1 MIKYILTPLLLVL
14 CTVVCGQGITHYQYW
29 FDGDVDSRVTT
40 ATSGNVDVQV
50 DVTALPDG
58 VHTIHYRAVDDQ
70 GRWTAPECYYFI
82 KHKPLKQTQ
91 RTPATL
97 TKYEYWFDNDIA
109 NRIVTENTNGIV
121 DIQTD
126 ITTLTDGVHT
136 INYRMADSYGSWTPP
151 ESYYFIK
158 HKPLKQ
164 TQRTPATLT
173 KYEYWFDNDIAN
185 RIVTEN
191 TSGIVDIQTDIT
203 ALTDGVHTI
212 NYRMADSYG
221 SWTPPES
228 YYFIK
233 YKLRPAVVDNRK
245 IRGYRYWFNDAESQA
260 EYVELSEPVNPYE
273 MNEVLT
279 VNNLVTTV
287 TRDNY
292 VLTEDDKIAV
302 RNKLNIAFRNTA
314 NDWSQIQVEPFNV
327 TLPAGDHDL
336 TGLILNPN
344 ADKGLDDWT
353 TSSCSTS
360 SSEHWSGESNPYF
373 TMGYS
378 SSSSWTAT
386 MSQDIPALPTGLYSL
401 TFYARASAD
410 ATVSVTVGNKTI
422 QVPGIGNTGGEG
434 FGWRPFTISFE
445 GNGQPF
451 SILFEASATSSNQ
464 WAHLDALTL
473 TTTIEDETTGI
484 SNAIVEKKSADNW
497 YTLDGKKVAQPSKK
511 GIYINNGNKV
521 IIK

>member
-121 DIQTD
+121 DIQSD

-158 HKPLKQ
+158 HKPLNQ
-164 TQRTPATLT
+164 AQRTPATLT

-203 ALTDGVHTI
+203 ALTDGVHTPSPTAWLTATVVGH
-212 NYRMADSYG
+212 R
-221 SWTPPES
+221 
-228 YYFIK
+228 
-233 YKLRPAVVDNRK
+233 LRV
-245 IRGYRYWFNDAESQA
+245 
-260 EYVELSEPVNPYE
+260 
-273 MNEVLT
+273 
-279 VNNLVTTV
+279 
-287 TRDNY
+287 
-292 VLTEDDKIAV
+292 
-302 RNKLNIAFRNTA
+302 
-314 NDWSQIQVEPFNV
+314 
-327 TLPAGDHDL
+327 
-336 TGLILNPN
+336 
-344 ADKGLDDWT
+344 T
-353 TSSCSTS
+353 TSSNTNCAPPWWMTGR
-360 SSEHWSGESNPYF
+360 SGV
-373 TMGYS
+373 
-378 SSSSWTAT
+378 TAT
-386 MSQDIPALPTGLYSL
+386 GSMMPNRRLSMWNYRNP
-401 TFYARASAD
+401 
-410 ATVSVTVGNKTI
+410 
-422 QVPGIGNTGGEG
+422 
-434 FGWRPFTISFE
+434 
-445 GNGQPF
+445 
-451 SILFEASATSSNQ
+451 
-464 WAHLDALTL
+464 
-473 TTTIEDETTGI
+473 
-484 SNAIVEKKSADNW
+484 
-497 YTLDGKKVAQPSKK
+497 
-511 GIYINNGNKV
+511 
-521 IIK
+521 